1 MIISKIQASKYI
13 YYNLHAEQVITSN
26 YFEDS
31 NSGVYE
37 DRLSISTILRIIEN
51 INENKNKD
59 ISIILDFDRIVECQ
73 ANSSD
78 KFIELKKTG
87 IDIIALN
94 ISAVLVAY
102 LGFEMIQNIDNMK
115 NENGIYERF
124 YFFEH
129 NSDLKS
135 ISINPLDIFK
145 SEFKEKL
152 KQYKDEYREPHS
164 SSYVYLS
171 TYIDLKKFISYEKE
185 FSFYAIYMLALQIRK
200 TWGNELINNP
210 ILVCLSMNS
219 SYMVSILSS
228 LLKLDVLIFDKIGPI
243 NKLYSKPNK
252 IISNEKQYI
261 IVSDLVCLG
270 TEVKIVK
277 NLIQFIGAK
286 CLGNVSLIKIET
298 LKSKDIEKENVTTAV
313 FSINRKNNKELG
325 YTIFTNLETIDNE

>member
-1 MIISKIQASKYI
+1 
-13 YYNLHAEQVITSN
+13 
-26 YFEDS
+26 
-31 NSGVYE
+31 
-37 DRLSISTILRIIEN
+37 
-51 INENKNKD
+51 
-59 ISIILDFDRIVECQ
+59 
-73 ANSSD
+73 
-78 KFIELKKTG
+78 
-87 IDIIALN
+87 
-94 ISAVLVAY
+94 
-102 LGFEMIQNIDNMK
+102 
-115 NENGIYERF
+115 
-124 YFFEH
+124 
-129 NSDLKS
+129 
-135 ISINPLDIFK
+135 
-145 SEFKEKL
+145 
-152 KQYKDEYREPHS
+152 
-164 SSYVYLS
+164 
-171 TYIDLKKFISYEKE
+171 
-185 FSFYAIYMLALQIRK
+185 MLALQIRK